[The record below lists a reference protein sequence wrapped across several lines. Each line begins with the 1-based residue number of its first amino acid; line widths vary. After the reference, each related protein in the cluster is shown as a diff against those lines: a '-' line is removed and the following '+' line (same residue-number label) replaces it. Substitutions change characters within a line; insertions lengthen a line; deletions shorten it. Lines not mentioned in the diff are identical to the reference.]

1 MATLEEIKEEV
12 RAEVELEKPLNKSV
26 DGVISELTDEEYE
39 QLITDRAESR
49 FDVQENGWIEAR
61 LNAYG
66 SINDQLDMQYW
77 DGVNGTTI
85 WADHIAQVKS
95 DNPKPS

>member
-1 MATLEEIKEEV
+1 MATLEEIKAEV
-12 RAEVELEKPLNKSV
+12 RTEVEAEKPLNKSV

-66 SINDQLDMQYW
+66 SINDQLDMMYW
-77 DGVNGTTI
+77 DNVNGTTT
-85 WADHIAQVKS
+85 WKDHIAQVKS